1 MLKGCVIRTIGEACR
16 IRIQELCDK
25 RGITLNKLAI
35 ISGITQSTLNNI
47 MSGRNKSTTVST
59 IKKICD
65 GIEISVIDFFNSKV
79 FENLE
84 QEIK

>member
-1 MLKGCVIRTIGEACR
+1 MTIGEACR
-16 IRIQELCDK
+16 VRIQQLCNE

-47 MSGRNKSTTVST
+47 ISGRNRSATIST

-65 GIEISVIDFFNSKV
+65 GIEITISEFFDSRI
-79 FENLE
+79 FDELE
-84 QEIK
+84 QEIM

>member
-1 MLKGCVIRTIGEACR
+1 MNIGEACR

-47 MSGRNKSTTVST
+47 VSGRNKSTTVCT

-65 GIEISVIDFFNSKV
+65 GIEISITEFFSSEI

-84 QEIK
+84 QEIV

>member
-1 MLKGCVIRTIGEACR
+1 MTIGEACI
-16 IRIQELCDK
+16 IRIEQLCNE
-25 RGITLNKLAI
+25 RNITLNKLAI

-47 MSGRNKSTTVST
+47 ISGRNKSTTVST

-65 GIEISVIDFFNSKV
+65 GIEISITDFFTSPI

>member
-1 MLKGCVIRTIGEACR
+1 MRVSEAVKLR
-16 IRIQELCDK
+16 IIELCQENH
-25 RGITLNKLAI
+25 ITLNKLSTI
-35 ISGITQSTLNNI
+35 CGITQSTLNNI
-47 MSGRNKSTTVST
+47 ISGRNATTTVST

-65 GIEISVIDFFNSKV
+65 GLEISILDFFASPL